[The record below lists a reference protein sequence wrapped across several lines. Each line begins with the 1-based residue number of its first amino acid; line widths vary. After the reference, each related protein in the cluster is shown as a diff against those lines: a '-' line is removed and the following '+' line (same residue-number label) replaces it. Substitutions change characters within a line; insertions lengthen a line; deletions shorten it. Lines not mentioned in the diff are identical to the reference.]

1 MNVWRESPT
10 VRVPLGLRV
19 GGPCGGYEVL
29 RMVASGAWGSVYAG
43 RPVSTGPATTDHV
56 RGIGSAEDGGEGDEV
71 ALKFLPAGTTTPRF
85 TQLLSETLRREV
97 ESRTALRHPRLVHFV
112 EVLTVDDPSVP
123 DLNGAAV
130 LVMEL
135 AAGSLDGLLDRH
147 PAGLPLPQAAARLA
161 EIAEALAYMH
171 RAGWVHGDLKPS
183 NVLLRRDGTCCL
195 TDFGLAGLLEGTH
208 AYVPP
213 LATPDYA
220 PPERREA
227 VATADGQ
234 QIRAS
239 GDIWALGVIA
249 CRMFTGSMP
258 LPGET
263 GWARARAAVEYV
275 NGERPL
281 ALPDDLAE
289 PWRLLIEDCL
299 APDPASRPDAAAVL
313 RRITGLDVAEPTR
326 RGTQEIQGLDSGS
339 ATGRSEAASPIGGR
353 RRALLT
359 LAALAGLVPV
369 GWAVVGPDAAVGPDA
384 GVRPAGG
391 ADQPTGSASAEAL
404 PDPSAGLDPR
414 TCQAR
419 PKKVTDI
426 DVSHNSWPQVWYCA
440 NDVPTAVYADVD
452 GRTPV
457 ASLLTPT
464 SWFLCYHRGGGGDVW
479 YYTQGD
485 VPASGWESRNSW
497 GFVRAAAVHVTHH
510 PYPGVPSCQT
520 AGWPG

>member
-1 MNVWRESPT
+1 MNSWGESPT

-19 GGPCGGYEVL
+19 GGPDGGYEVL
-29 RMVASGAWGSVYAG
+29 RMVASGAWGSVFAG
-43 RPVSTGPATTDHV
+43 RPLSTGPATTDHV
-56 RGIGSAEDGGEGDEV
+56 RGACSGEGGEYGEV
-71 ALKFLPAGTTTPRF
+71 ALKFLPTGTTTPRF

-97 ESRTALRHPRLVHFV
+97 ESRAALRHPRLVHFI
-112 EVLTVDDPSVP
+112 EVLTVDDPSVAEL
-123 DLNGAAV
+123 DGAAV

-135 AAGSLDGLLDRH
+135 AAGSLAGLLDRY
-147 PAGLPLPQAAARLA
+147 PAGLPPSQAAARLT
-161 EIAEALAYMH
+161 EIVEALAYMH

-227 VATADGQ
+227 VATVDGQ
-234 QIRAS
+234 QVRAS
-239 GDIWALGVIA
+239 GDIWAFGMIA
-249 CRMFTGSMP
+249 CRMLAGSMP

-263 GWARARAAVEYV
+263 GWARAQAAVEYV
-275 NGERPL
+275 NGDRAL

-289 PWRLLIEDCL
+289 PWRRLIEDCL
-299 APDPASRPDAAAVL
+299 APDPATRPDAATVL
-313 RRITGLDVAEPTR
+313 RRITDLDVGQTTGCGAQEITGLD
-326 RGTQEIQGLDSGS
+326 GGS
-339 ATGRSEAASPIGGR
+339 ASGRSKASSSIGGR
-353 RRALLT
+353 RQWALLT

-369 GWAVVGPDAAVGPDA
+369 GWVVLGPHVGARPAVGASPPAVGTSA
-384 GVRPAGG
+384 GVPASSPGPAPG
-391 ADQPTGSASAEAL
+391 
-404 PDPSAGLDPR
+404 

-419 PKKVTDI
+419 PKKVTDV
-426 DVSHNSWPQVWYCA
+426 DVSHNSWPEVWYCA
-440 NDVPTAVYADVD
+440 NDVPAVVYADVD

-464 SWFLCYHRGGGGDVW
+464 SWFLCYYRGSGGNVW

-485 VPASGWESRNSW
+485 EPTSGWETRNSW
-497 GFVRAAAVHVTHH
+497 GFVRAAAVHVAHH

-520 AGWPG
+520 SGWPR

>member
-1 MNVWRESPT
+1 MNVWGESPT

-19 GGPCGGYEVL
+19 GGPDGGYEVL
-29 RMVASGAWGSVYAG
+29 RIVASGAWGSVYAG

-56 RGIGSAEDGGEGDEV
+56 RGPGSGEDGGEGDEV
-71 ALKFLPAGTTTPRF
+71 ALKFLPTGTTTPRF

-112 EVLTVDDPSVP
+112 EVLTVDDPSVAE
-123 DLNGAAV
+123 LNGAAV

-135 AAGSLDGLLDRH
+135 AAGSLAGLLDRH
-147 PAGLPLPQAAARLA
+147 PAGLPPPQGAARLA

-239 GDIWALGVIA
+239 GDIWAFGVIA
-249 CRMFTGSMP
+249 CRMLTGSMP

-263 GWARARAAVEYV
+263 GWARAQAAVEYV

-289 PWRLLIEDCL
+289 PWRRLIADCL
-299 APDPASRPDAAAVL
+299 APDPATRPDAATVL
-313 RRITGLDVAEPTR
+313 RRITDLDVTGWE
-326 RGTQEIQGLDSGS
+326 GTS
-339 ATGRSEAASPIGGR
+339 ATGRPETASQLGGR
-353 RRALLT
+353 RRWWWALLS

-369 GWAVVGPDAAVGPDA
+369 GWLAVGPDGGA
-384 GVRPAGG
+384 RPAVN
-391 ADQPTGSASAEAL
+391 ASADVA
-404 PDPSAGLDPR
+404 DPSAGPDPG
-414 TCQAR
+414 TCRAR
-419 PKKVTDI
+419 PKKVTDP

-464 SWFLCYHRGGGGDVW
+464 SWFLCYRRGGGGVW

-520 AGWPG
+520 AGWSG